1 MQIIFVVLGL
11 VSALL
16 IRKYFPSRDRPFALS
31 ARRRPS
37 ILAVGIAYRAH
48 LRPSSEGAGASLPRV
63 GVGIGLGEC
72 GSKMIYVTLIHEIS
86 SLLYNHIHNNDIAIT
101 SSMIILVIMIVIL
114 INTAFSKITKMPI

>member
-16 IRKYFPSRDRPFALS
+16 TRKYFPSRDRPFALS

-48 LRPSSEGAGASLPRV
+48 LRPCSIGVGSSLPCV
-63 GVGIGLGEC
+63 GVGIGLGQC
-72 GSKMIYVTLIHEIS
+72 GSKMIYVILIHEIS
-86 SLLYNHIHNNDIAIT
+86 SL
-101 SSMIILVIMIVIL
+101 
-114 INTAFSKITKMPI
+114 